1 MLMEITVREHAGD
14 EAISK
19 TYDVS
24 LSLDDL
30 SLLKGQAQRAL
41 KIEQS
46 LPPETRTPL
55 GGADELAYTNDFYKT
70 RATND
75 ALESLGVVP
84 LVQPRVRVAG
94 LSSGALYSCEV
105 SVIPRPNIGLTSL
118 DPVNLKTN
126 RIPKP
131 GFSLQAAREGSADV
145 GFLDDEKTLR
155 IALTK
160 RLDSEF
166 TEDEMRT
173 LSDEYQDKF
182 ETELTKRGMS
192 PEVFRELHGLD
203 EEQYAIMMTRRAL
216 EKAHWDYALDAVFNG
231 CGFTLRDDDVL
242 AVLEESFP
250 GYSAQLFELYELRNE
265 TYVWAE
271 KARRAKALNW
281 LRENTLR

>member
-1 MLMEITVREHAGD
+1 MEITVLEHAGG
-14 EAISK
+14 EAVGK

-24 LSLDDL
+24 LNLDDL
-30 SLLKGQAQRAL
+30 SLLKAQAQRSFE
-41 KIEQS
+41 IEQS
-46 LPPETRTPL
+46 LPSEARTPL
-55 GGADELAYTNDFYKT
+55 GSVDELAYTNDFYKT

-75 ALESLGVVP
+75 ALESLGIVP
-84 LVQPRVRVAG
+84 LVRPHVSVSG
-94 LSSGALYSCEV
+94 LSSGSLYSCEV

-118 DPVNLKTN
+118 DPVDLKTN

-131 GFSLQAAREGSADV
+131 GFSLQAAREGSTDV
-145 GFLDDEKTLR
+145 DFLDDEKTLR

-166 TEDEMRT
+166 TEDEMRA
-173 LSDEYQDKF
+173 LSDEYQDEF
-182 ETELTKRGMS
+182 ENELAKRGMN
-192 PEVFRELHGLD
+192 PEVFRESHGLD

-216 EKAHWDYALDAVFNG
+216 EKAHWDYALDAVFDG
-231 CGFTLRDDDVL
+231 CGFALCDDDVL
-242 AVLEESFP
+242 AVLEESYP

-265 TYVWAE
+265 TYKWAG